1 MLLLETNIKEY
12 PLHAKGK
19 VRDIYDLKDKL
30 LIIATDRIS
39 AFDFVLPNG
48 IPDKGKILT
57 QMSLF
62 WFDFV
67 KEIISTHLI
76 TARMDDYPKDLRKY
90 EEILEGRSMLVRKA
104 QRIDVEC
111 VVRGYMAGSFW
122 KEYVEEAKE
131 LESEEENVVIHG
143 IYLPSNLWE
152 AQRLMWPI
160 FTPATKAETLHDENI
175 SFEQMEKLTGKKL
188 AAFLKEKSLKIYK
201 KAAAY
206 AEKRGIIIGDT
217 KFEFGAI
224 GEEVILIDELL
235 SPDSSR
241 FWPKETYLPGRSQE
255 SFDKQYIR
263 DFLERTGWNKKPPV
277 PHLTAE
283 VILKTQEKYQEA
295 YKRLVSS

>member
-1 MLLLETNIKEY
+1 MLLLGTDIKEH
-12 PLHAKGK
+12 PLFTKGK
-19 VRDIYDLKDKL
+19 VRDVYDLKDKL
-30 LIIATDRIS
+30 LIVATDRIS
-39 AFDFVLPNG
+39 AFDFVLPDG

-67 KEIISTHLI
+67 KEIIPTHLI
-76 TARMDDYPKDLRKY
+76 TARVDDFPKDLKKY
-90 EEILEGRSMLVRKA
+90 KDILEGRSMLVRKA

-122 KEYVEEAKE
+122 KEYVEEVKE
-131 LESEEENVVIHG
+131 LESEEENVVIQG

-160 FTPATKAETLHDENI
+160 FTPATKAETLHDKNI
-175 SFEQMEKLTGKKL
+175 SFEQMEKLVGKKL
-188 AAFLKEKSLKIYK
+188 ATYLKDKSLKIYK

-217 KFEFGAI
+217 KFEFGTI
-224 GEEVILIDELL
+224 GEEVVLIDELL

-241 FWPKETYLPGRSQE
+241 FWPKERYLPGRSQE

-263 DFLERTGWNKKPPV
+263 DFLERTGWDKKPPA

-283 VILKTQEKYQEA
+283 VVLKTQEKYQEA
-295 YKRLVSS
+295 YKRLVLS

>member
-1 MLLLETNIKEY
+1 MLLLETNINEY
-12 PLHAKGK
+12 PLYARGK

-39 AFDFVLPNG
+39 AFDFVLPDG

-62 WFDFV
+62 WFNFV
-67 KEIISTHLI
+67 KEIIPIHLI
-76 TARMDDYPKDLRKY
+76 TSKIEDYPSDLKKY
-90 EEILEGRSMLVRKA
+90 RDILEGRSMLVRKV

-122 KEYVEEAKE
+122 KEYVEKVKE
-131 LESEEENVVIHG
+131 LESEEENVVIYG

-160 FTPATKAETLHDENI
+160 FTPATKADTLHDKNI
-175 SFEQMEKLTGKKL
+175 SFEQMEKLIGKKL
-188 AAFLKEKSLKIYK
+188 ASFLKDKSLKIYK

-217 KFEFGAI
+217 KFEFGTI
-224 GEEVILIDELL
+224 GEEVILIDEVL

-241 FWPKETYLPGRSQE
+241 FWPKEKYLPGRSQE
-255 SFDKQYIR
+255 SFDKQYVR
-263 DFLERTGWNKKPPV
+263 DFLERKGWDKKPPV

-283 VILKTQEKYQEA
+283 VVLKTQEKYQEA
-295 YKRLVSS
+295 YKRLVLS